1 MAFIHGKK
9 SVFKVDNSAG
19 TLTDISA
26 FCEEV
31 SLSRDIETA
40 EVTTFGDDA
49 KEYITGLTDAT
60 ISISGKFDAGNA
72 SAVDPVL
79 SGVLGSSSTISW
91 AYRVNSASTS
101 STNPEYQG
109 EAILTS
115 YEVSGTVGD
124 AVTFSAEFQCTGT
137 ITRATA

>member
-1 MAFIHGKK
+1 MAFVHGKK
-9 SVFKVDNSAG
+9 SVFKVDDVAG
-19 TLTDISA
+19 SLTDISA

-60 ISISGKFDAGNA
+60 VSISGKFDAGTA
-72 SAVDPVL
+72 SAIDPVL
-79 SGVLGSSSTISW
+79 SGILGSASTVSW

-101 STNPEYQG
+101 ATNPEYQG
-109 EAILTS
+109 EAIMTS
-115 YEVSGTVGD
+115 YEVSGSVGD
-124 AVTFSAEFQCTGT
+124 AVTFSAEFQCTGA

>member
-9 SVFKVDNSAG
+9 SVFKIDDVGGS
-19 TLTDISA
+19 LQDISA
-26 FCEEV
+26 FCEDV

-60 ISISGKFDAGNA
+60 VSLSGKFDSGTA
-72 SAVDPVL
+72 SAIDPIL
-79 SGVLGSSSTISW
+79 SGVLGSASTVSW

-101 STNPEYQG
+101 ATNPEYQG
-109 EAILTS
+109 EGILTS

-124 AVTFSAEFQCTGT
+124 AVTFSAEIQCTGA
-137 ITRATA
+137 ITRATS

>member
-1 MAFIHGKK
+1 MAFVHGK
-9 SVFKVDNSAG
+9 SSFFEIDVVGG
-19 TLTDISA
+19 TPTDISA

-60 ISISGKFDAGNA
+60 ISLSGKFDSGTA
-72 SAVDPVL
+72 SAIDPIL
-79 SGVLGSSSTISW
+79 SGVLGSASTVSW
-91 AYRVNSASTS
+91 AYRISDATIGA
-101 STNPEYQG
+101 TNPEYQG
-109 EAILTS
+109 EGILTS

-124 AVTFSAEFQCTGT
+124 AVTFSAEIQCTGA
-137 ITRATA
+137 ITRATS

>member
-60 ISISGKFDAGNA
+60 ISVSGKFDAGNA

-79 SGVLGSSSTISW
+79 SGILGAASTVSW

>member
-9 SVFKVDNSAG
+9 SVFKIDNVAG

-40 EVTTFGDDA
+40 EVTTFGNDSKA
-49 KEYITGLTDAT
+49 YITGLTDAT
-60 ISISGKFDAGNA
+60 VSISGKFDAGSA
-72 SAVDPVL
+72 SAVDTVL
-79 SGVLGSSSTISW
+79 SALIGSASTVSW

-101 STNPEYQG
+101 ATNPEYQG
-109 EAILTS
+109 EAIMTS
-115 YEVSGTVGD
+115 YEVSGSVGD
-124 AVTFSAEFQCTGT
+124 AVTFSAELQCTGA
-137 ITRATA
+137 ITRAVA

>member
-9 SVFKVDNSAG
+9 SVFKIDNSAG

-40 EVTTFGDDA
+40 EVTTFGNDA
-49 KEYITGLTDAT
+49 KAYITGLTDGT
-60 ISISGKFDAGNA
+60 VSISGKFDAA
-72 SAVDPVL
+72 SASAIDQVL
-79 SGVLGSSSTISW
+79 SGILGAASTVSW

-109 EAILTS
+109 EGILTS
-115 YEVSGTVGD
+115 YEVSGSVGD
-124 AVTFSAEFQCTGT
+124 AVTFSAELQCTGA

>member
-9 SVFKVDNSAG
+9 SVFKIDNSAG

-40 EVTTFGDDA
+40 EVTTFGNDA
-49 KEYITGLTDAT
+49 KAYITGLTDGT
-60 ISISGKFDAGNA
+60 VSISGKFDAA
-72 SAVDPVL
+72 SASAIDQVL
-79 SGVLGSSSTISW
+79 SGILGAASTVSW

-101 STNPEYQG
+101 ATNPEYQG
-109 EAILTS
+109 EGILTS
-115 YEVSGTVGD
+115 YEVSGSVGD
-124 AVTFSAEFQCTGT
+124 AVTFSAELQCTGA

>member
-1 MAFIHGKK
+1 MAFVHGKK
-9 SVFKVDNSAG
+9 SVFKIDNASGA
-19 TLTDISA
+19 LQDISA

-60 ISISGKFDAGNA
+60 ISLSGKFDSGTA
-72 SAVDPVL
+72 SAIDPIL
-79 SGVLGSSSTISW
+79 SGVLGSASTVSW

-101 STNPEYQG
+101 ATNPEYQG
-109 EAILTS
+109 EGILTS

-124 AVTFSAEFQCTGT
+124 AVTFSAEIQCTGA

>member
-9 SVFKVDNSAG
+9 SVFKIDNSSASPI
-19 TLTDISA
+19 DISA

-49 KEYITGLTDAT
+49 KEYITGLSDAT
-60 ISISGKFDAGNA
+60 VSFSGKFDAGTA

-79 SGVLGSSSTISW
+79 SGILGQDATVSW
-91 AYRVNSASTS
+91 AYRVNSASVST
-101 STNPEYQG
+101 TNPEYQG
-109 EAILTS
+109 EGILTS
-115 YEVSGTVGD
+115 YEVSGGVGD
-124 AVTFSAEFQCTGT
+124 AVTFSAELQCTGA
-137 ITRATA
+137 ITRATS

>member
-1 MAFIHGKK
+1 MAFVHGKK
-9 SVFKVDNSAG
+9 SVFKIDDSG
-19 TLTDISA
+19 GSLQDISA

-60 ISISGKFDAGNA
+60 VSLSGKFDSGTA
-72 SAVDPVL
+72 SAIDPVL
-79 SGVLGSSSTISW
+79 SGILGSASTVSW
-91 AYRVNSASTS
+91 AYRIS
-101 STNPEYQG
+101 SDSIGATNPEYQG
-109 EAILTS
+109 EGILTS

-124 AVTFSAEFQCTGT
+124 AVTFSAEIQCTGA
-137 ITRATA
+137 ITRATS

>member
-1 MAFIHGKK
+1 MAFVHGKK
-9 SVFKVDNSAG
+9 SVFKIDNAAG
-19 TLTDISA
+19 ALQDISA

-60 ISISGKFDAGNA
+60 ISLSGKFDSGTA
-72 SAVDPVL
+72 SAIDPIL
-79 SGVLGSSSTISW
+79 SGVLGSASTVSW

-101 STNPEYQG
+101 ATNPEYQG
-109 EAILTS
+109 EGILTS

-124 AVTFSAEFQCTGT
+124 AVTFSAEIQCTGA
-137 ITRATA
+137 ITRATS

>member
-9 SVFKVDNSAG
+9 SVFKIDNVGGS
-19 TLTDISA
+19 LQDISA

-49 KEYITGLTDAT
+49 KEYITGLSDAT
-60 ISISGKFDAGNA
+60 ISLSGKFDSGTA
-72 SAVDPVL
+72 SAIDPVL
-79 SGVLGSSSTISW
+79 TGILGSASTVSW

-101 STNPEYQG
+101 ATNPEYQG
-109 EAILTS
+109 EGILTS

-124 AVTFSAEFQCTGT
+124 AVTFSAEIQCTGA
-137 ITRATA
+137 ITRATS

>member
-9 SVFKVDNSAG
+9 SVFKIDNSSG

-26 FCEEV
+26 FLEEV
-31 SLSRDIETA
+31 GLPRSIETA
-40 EVTTFGDDA
+40 ETTTFGNDA
-49 KEYITGLTDAT
+49 KTYITGLSDAT
-60 ISISGKFDAGNA
+60 ISLSGKFDAGSA
-72 SAVDPVL
+72 SAVDQVL
-79 SGVLGSSSTISW
+79 SGILGSASTVSW

-109 EAILTS
+109 EGILTS
-115 YEVSGTVGD
+115 YEITGSVGD
-124 AVTFSAEFQCTGT
+124 AVTFSAELQCSGA

>member
-9 SVFKVDNSAG
+9 SVFKIDNVGGS
-19 TLTDISA
+19 LQDISA

-60 ISISGKFDAGNA
+60 ISLSGKFDSGTA
-72 SAVDPVL
+72 SAVDPIL
-79 SGVLGSSSTISW
+79 SGILGSASTVSW

-101 STNPEYQG
+101 ATNPEYQG
-109 EAILTS
+109 EGILTS

-124 AVTFSAEFQCTGT
+124 AVTFSAEIQCTGA
-137 ITRATA
+137 ITRATS

>member
-1 MAFIHGKK
+1 MSFVHGKK
-9 SVFKVDNSAG
+9 SVFKIDNSAG

-26 FCEEV
+26 YCDEV

-40 EVTTFGDDA
+40 ETTAFGDDA
-49 KEYITGLTDAT
+49 KTYITGLSDAT
-60 ISISGKFDAGNA
+60 ISVSGKFDAGSA

-79 SGVLGSSSTISW
+79 SGILGSASTVSW
-91 AYRVNSASTS
+91 AYRANSASAS

-109 EAILTS
+109 EGIVTS
-115 YEVSGTVGD
+115 YEITGSVGD
-124 AVTFSAEFQCTGT
+124 AVTFSAEVQCTGT

>member
-9 SVFKVDNSAG
+9 SVFKIDDVGGS
-19 TLTDISA
+19 LQDISA

-49 KEYITGLTDAT
+49 KEYITGLSDAT
-60 ISISGKFDAGNA
+60 VSISGKFDAGNA
-72 SAVDPVL
+72 SAIDPVL
-79 SGVLGSSSTISW
+79 SGVLGSASTVSW

-101 STNPEYQG
+101 ATNPEYQG
-109 EAILTS
+109 EGILTS
-115 YEVSGTVGD
+115 YEVSGGVGD
-124 AVTFSAEFQCTGT
+124 AVTFSAEIQCTGA
-137 ITRATA
+137 IARATS

>member
-9 SVFKVDNSAG
+9 SVFKIDNSSG
-19 TLTDISA
+19 NLIDISA

-49 KEYITGLTDAT
+49 KEYITGLSDAT
-60 ISISGKFDAGNA
+60 VSISGKFDAGSA
-72 SAVDPVL
+72 SAVDAVL
-79 SGVLGSSSTISW
+79 SGILGQDNTVSW
-91 AYRVNSASTS
+91 AYRVNSASVS

-109 EAILTS
+109 EGILTS
-115 YEVSGTVGD
+115 YEVSGAVGD
-124 AVTFSAEFQCTGT
+124 AVTFSAEIQCTGA